1 MNRFHVSDMDGLRAL
16 IDEVGF
22 LPLGGAG
29 ALPGFSLAHMTA
41 PESWHTGDPETDPWE
56 WRQILAAEGSVVY
69 GKFIER
75 KNAFVSKAWFPV
87 LANWRRDGYD
97 YDSLQE
103 SGLANWKQTRI
114 MSLFDGGGTAHP
126 LPAHELKRLAGFGKD
141 GLQGFDGAVT
151 ALEMRTYLVFCG
163 VQRKRNRAG
172 EEYGW
177 PVSLFAPPELL
188 YGAEYVRSCYGEPPA
203 ASLRRILEHLNSVFP
218 TADEKQLE
226 RFLKA

>member
-1 MNRFHVSDMDGLRAL
+1 MNRFHISDIDGLQRL

-22 LPLGGAG
+22 LPLGGDG

-56 WRQILAAEGSVVY
+56 WRQILAAGGGVVY

-75 KNAFVSKAWFPV
+75 KNAFISREWFPA

-97 YDSLQE
+97 FDSLAD
-103 SGLANWKQTRI
+103 SGAANWKQARI
-114 MSLFDGGGTAHP
+114 MALFGGGQP
-126 LPAHELKRLAGFGKD
+126 LPAHEIKRLAGFGKD

-163 VQRKRNRAG
+163 VQRKRNRMG

-177 PVSLFAPPELL
+177 PVSLFAPPELTC
-188 YGAEYVRSCYGEPPA
+188 GADYVRSCYGEPPEQ
-203 ASLRRILEHLNSVFP
+203 SLHRILCHLRGVFP
-218 TADEKQLE
+218 GADETQLMK
-226 RFLKA
+226 FLKA